1 MNLVLAEDLVVVLL
15 ILLCRSECL
24 HFLDNY
30 VELRCDACKFLF
42 LHLKHICP
50 VGLVCECLIDID
62 IELVADPCSGK
73 LGLCVACHIPDSH
86 ISSLYSPALLA
97 EVYNYEILLSCGLG
111 IHEGTELAEKIVLH
125 LLLGD
130 IANLNAVVRNLV
142 VLAEFEVY
150 LGSSGNVKLEC
161 EVIAGL
167 PLELC
172 LICARKRLTHHLDIV
187 VLYEAVDGV
196 RENPVD
202 RINQNPFT
210 VNLLYQ

>member
-1 MNLVLAEDLVVVLL
+1 MNLVLSEDLVVVLL
-15 ILLCRSECL
+15 VLLCRGEG
-24 HFLDNY
+24 LDLLYGN
-30 VELRCDACKFLF
+30 VELRRDACKLLF
-42 LHLKHICP
+42 LHLEHVCP
-50 VGLVCECLIDID
+50 VGLVRESLIDID
-62 IELVADPCSGK
+62 IELVADLCSGK
-73 LGLCVACHIPDSH
+73 LGLCVAGHIPDSH
-86 ISSLYSPALLA
+86 IGALDIPALLG
-97 EVYNYEILLSCGLG
+97 EINDHEILLACGLG
-111 IHEGTELAEKIVLH
+111 VNKRAELAEKIVLH

-130 IANLNAVVRNLV
+130 IAHLNAVVRNLV

-172 LICARKRLTHHLDIV
+172 LVCARKRLTHHLDIV